1 MAQSVLDIFNF
12 YILDYSMSSGSC
24 YVMINI
30 SARVEYIFQ
39 YIFRILNHL
48 VMKLSKLKIND
59 IMGNNFELE
68 DCVVNLSPYLFTNLQ
83 QQIKK

>member
-1 MAQSVLDIFNF
+1 
-12 YILDYSMSSGSC
+12 MSSGSC

-48 VMKLSKLKIND
+48 VMKLSKLIND

-68 DCVVNLSPYLFTNLQ
+68 DCVVNPSPYLFTNLQ
-83 QQIKK
+83 Q